1 MRTFIALALA
11 SLALAACSYHS
22 ESVEHQTPSGH
33 TVVTESSGI
42 GPAAFTV
49 QKD

>member
-1 MRTFIALALA
+1 MRTIIALALA
-11 SLALAACSYHS
+11 SLAIAACSYHS
-22 ESVEHQTPSGH
+22 ESVERQTPSGR
-33 TVVTESSGI
+33 TVVTDSAGI